1 MLSAAEY
8 DVGLN
13 AAEQSRQCTLFSF
26 CGDVKCF
33 QRTTL
38 ANKRT
43 DAAGRPLVTDPPSPM
58 TGHQL
63 THLHRKEEGQRTHPP
78 QNENEEGQ
86 PTHLQK
92 EEWEA
97 SLPITAEG
105 RVDPRR
111 TPPTWCSE
119 PLTTSNGPRGE
130 RIAASGIPAA
140 VDVLVVGHVI
150 RRGTR
155 LADWRTS
162 SSAGSPRGASTHT
175 HTHTHTRRPEKSR
188 VSYDPPNGALLN
200 RVLNLAGQSGRLQAQ
215 PTAHQDAFQQGR

>member
-1 MLSAAEY
+1 M
-8 DVGLN
+8 
-13 AAEQSRQCTLFSF
+13 
-26 CGDVKCF
+26 
-33 QRTTL
+33 

-175 HTHTHTRRPEKSR
+175 HTREDPRNLGSRTTPQMGHT
-188 VSYDPPNGALLN
+188 AIN

-215 PTAHQDAFQQGR
+215 PTAHQDTCQQGR